1 LTGSVNGRI
10 NPPTEQRTE
19 KEGRK
24 MANKPWTI
32 APLVLATAVR
42 DLSQVLLMAPIGT
55 GVDGAVLAWLLRSGD
70 EKILV
75 DTGFGAMDTPD
86 LKNNFSR
93 TTEQSIESQLARF
106 NTTPDEIRLV
116 VNTHLHVDHCG
127 GNCYLTNARFLV
139 QKSELEYARDPLPV
153 HRPAY
158 DVDLVH
164 MDLELLDGD
173 TEIAEGVRTIVT
185 PGHSPGSQ
193 AVLVDTG
200 KGLYVIAGDTITHF
214 LSMDVP
220 EGTSFWPGPLY
231 VGLKEYYES
240 LDRLRDLRGTI
251 LPGHDPLVLK
261 QTTYP

>member
-1 LTGSVNGRI
+1 MTGRQWS
-10 NPPTEQRTE
+10 
-19 KEGRK
+19 
-24 MANKPWTI
+24 I

-42 DLSQVLLMAPIGT
+42 DLSQVLLMAPMGK

-75 DTGFGAMDTPD
+75 DAGFGAMDTPD

-93 TTEQSIESQLARF
+93 TPEQTMGAQLARF
-106 NTTPDEIRLV
+106 NIAQEAIRLV

-127 GNCYLTNARFLV
+127 GNCFLPNARFLA

-158 DVDLVH
+158 DVDLSH
-164 MDLELLDGD
+164 MDIELLEGE

-200 KGLYVIAGDTITHF
+200 KGLYVIAGDTITHY

-231 VGLKEYYES
+231 VDLKEYYGS
-240 LDRLRDLRGTI
+240 LDRLRDLGGTI
-251 LPGHDPLVLK
+251 LPGHDPHVLK
-261 QTTYP
+261 QTVYP

>member
-1 LTGSVNGRI
+1 MAGRL
-10 NPPTEQRTE
+10 
-19 KEGRK
+19 
-24 MANKPWTI
+24 WTI

-42 DLSQVLLMAPIGT
+42 DLSQVLLMAPMGN
-55 GVDGAVLAWLLRSGD
+55 GVDGAVLAWLLQSGD

-93 TTEQSIESQLARF
+93 TPEQTLESQFGRF
-106 NTTPDEIRLV
+106 NIVPEEIRLV

-127 GNCYLTNARFLV
+127 GNCFLPNARFLV
-139 QKSELEYARDPLPV
+139 QKSELEYAQNPLPI

-158 DVDLVH
+158 DVDLSP
-164 MDLELLDGD
+164 MDLELLEGD
-173 TEIAEGVRTIVT
+173 TQITEGVRTIVT

-200 KGLYVIAGDTITHF
+200 KGLYVIAGDTITHY
-214 LSMDVP
+214 LCMDVSK
-220 EGTSFWPGPLY
+220 GTSFWPGPLY
-231 VGLKEYYES
+231 VNLKEYYES
-240 LDRLRDLRGTI
+240 LDQLRDLGGTI